1 VVTPVSASDPKF
13 MFTINI
19 FANNQTI
26 GKYVDV
32 ARYYR
37 YFTLFHTAAGQRTV
51 TLNVPPSMA
60 R

>member
-1 VVTPVSASDPKF
+1 

-26 GKYVDV
+26 GKFVDV

-37 YFTLFHTAAGQRTV
+37 YFTLFHTAAAQRTV

-60 R
+60 G